1 MVIGLT
7 VCYAFGTVWFI
18 IAYKATLKAALA
30 TCVVPFL
37 LPECGK
43 ILLAALLTNPLCKI
57 NLKRHKETQGAK
69 YTLRFFIILSCIKH
83 LQQVLSRRSGEQLF
97 FAGLHGFFGK
107 PLLIRIHQKV
117 RLH

>member
-1 MVIGLT
+1 MLGDDCICLFIGHRQTLGLRVIFRLRILSVLFVPKIRLEQT

-43 ILLAALLTNPLCKI
+43 ILLAALLTN
-57 NLKRHKETQGAK
+57 R
-69 YTLRFFIILSCIKH
+69 
-83 LQQVLSRRSGEQLF
+83 
-97 FAGLHGFFGK
+97 
-107 PLLIRIHQKV
+107 LIRFVK
-117 RLH
+117 